1 MLCRVLIIVVGVPQ
15 LLGSRW
21 IQKMGRYII
30 VPGHPKQWE
39 PENREG
45 GYYRMRYYTTAI
57 FGQKVILGRRS
68 GLMNEWRDRCWRHP
82 RTPACPRARARSE

>member
-1 MLCRVLIIVVGVPQ
+1 MENALSGTAMLLRVRIMLCRVLISVVGVPQ

-39 PENREG
+39 LENREG
-45 GYYRMRYYTTAI
+45 GYYSMRYYTTAI
-57 FGQKVILGRRS
+57 
-68 GLMNEWRDRCWRHP
+68 
-82 RTPACPRARARSE
+82 